1 MQITECRQWYRKH
14 MSEIL
19 LKKNAAFEFDNSI
32 TYSLMAQQSSN
43 NYYFFLSN
51 TNAFVF
57 KLQQLNSSLS
67 DTVVKTTVL
76 IVL

>member
-1 MQITECRQWYRKH
+1 MQTMVQKTH
-14 MSEIL
+14 QSEIL
-19 LKKNAAFEFDNSI
+19 LKKMLLLNLI
-32 TYSLMAQQSSN
+32 TASCTVLWHNNQVITIISLS
-43 NYYFFLSN
+43 SN

>member
-1 MQITECRQWYRKH
+1 MQTMVQKTH
-14 MSEIL
+14 QSEIL
-19 LKKNAAFEFDNSI
+19 LKKMLLLNLI
-32 TYSLMAQQSSN
+32 TASCTVLWHNNQLLLISLS
-43 NYYFFLSN
+43 SN